1 MKIVCVCNICE
12 ESIIIKSFGEVINN
26 NNIIGFNIDDCL
38 LADTLF
44 DLLNHLDTYTAP
56 AATPQVIN
64 TRKAIHP
71 LFLSVPT
78 YTVPITSVVVA
89 SVYTT
94 SVVIASVVT
103 AFVFTTPVLTTSAL
117 TTPTSILSCSGS
129 DSTSPIACDCSFS
142 SAEF

>member
-1 MKIVCVCNICE
+1 MKIVCICNICE
-12 ESIIIKSFGEVINN
+12 ESIITKSFGEVINN
-26 NNIIGFNIDDCL
+26 NDIISFNIDDCL

-64 TRKAIHP
+64 TRKATHP
-71 LFLSVPT
+71 FFLPVST

-94 SVVIASVVT
+94 SIVIASVVT
-103 AFVFTTPVLTTSAL
+103 ASVFITLVLTTSAL
-117 TTPTSILSCSGS
+117 TTSTSILRLRLRFHL
-129 DSTSPIACDCSFS
+129 AHRMRLLQLLFR
-142 SAEF
+142 